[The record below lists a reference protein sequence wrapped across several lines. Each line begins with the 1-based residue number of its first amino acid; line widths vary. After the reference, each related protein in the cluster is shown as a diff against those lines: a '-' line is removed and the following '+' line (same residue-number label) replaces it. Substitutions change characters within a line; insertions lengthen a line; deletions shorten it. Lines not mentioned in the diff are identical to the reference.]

1 MSITAVWSSIF
12 NLDPLQIY
20 DALRRYLA
28 RSYDGMSFIQMKDR
42 LLPLPPFL
50 PGFTLTSF
58 SLARHELERQ
68 GLAFFGAWQSLI
80 SAVRVSDVSTQA
92 GWRPARTIDQTTN
105 GPAVCT
111 AGPSIRTLV
120 GLLPPPPPSTPP
132 TAAPLGLF
140 NRRNCVGCMV
150 DSHSTRWSSFQ
161 SRHAEEAKSKSHQ
174 RCYHYSLHQVCLR
187 FLLSSIRDEDGEYT
201 QHS

>member
-1 MSITAVWSSIF
+1 MKQMPGQDAY
-12 NLDPLQIY
+12 LD
-20 DALRRYLA
+20 
-28 RSYDGMSFIQMKDR
+28 G
-42 LLPLPPFL
+42 LL
-50 PGFTLTSF
+50 
-58 SLARHELERQ
+58 

-80 SAVRVSDVSTQA
+80 SAASASGVSTQT
-92 GWRPARTIDQTTN
+92 GWQPARTIGQTTN

-111 AGPSIRTLV
+111 AGPPIQTLV
-120 GLLPPPPPSTPP
+120 VLLPPSPTAIP
-132 TAAPLGLF
+132 TAAPLSLF

-174 RCYHYSLHQVCLR
+174 RCYNYSLHQVCLR